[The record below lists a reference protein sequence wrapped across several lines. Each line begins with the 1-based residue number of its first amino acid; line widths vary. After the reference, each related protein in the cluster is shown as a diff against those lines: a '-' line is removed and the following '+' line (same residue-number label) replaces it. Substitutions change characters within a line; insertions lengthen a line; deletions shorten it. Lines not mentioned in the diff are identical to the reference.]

1 MSQNLRTVMKKQGDE
16 WITVRLENVSI
27 GDTFIILDDGVRFG
41 DEWIAMSE
49 PTLRD
54 GVWGI
59 NAKAKE

>member
-1 MSQNLRTVMKKQGDE
+1 MSQNLRTVKKKQGDE

-27 GDTFIILDDGVRFG
+27 GDTFIMLDDGVRLG

-49 PTLRD
+49 PTLQD
-54 GVWGI
+54 GIWGI